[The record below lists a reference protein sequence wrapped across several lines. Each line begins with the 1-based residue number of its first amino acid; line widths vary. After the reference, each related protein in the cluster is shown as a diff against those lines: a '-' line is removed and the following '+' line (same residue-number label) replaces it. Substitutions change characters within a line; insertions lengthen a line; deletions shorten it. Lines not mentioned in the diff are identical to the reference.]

1 MMPILT
7 LQRKLTEVG
16 RIRLGAKSGKGAPT
30 KLETFRLTSK
40 SKEAIDAAAEVYG
53 GKIGTWSGP
62 DGQEYELITET
73 NTLDVVVP
81 PGNALSQWYEM
92 WSGAGCQRR
101 CDGQT
106 ETLTGSPCKCPTD
119 QAQRTELSGRGQAC
133 RPTTR
138 LSVILPQVRTVGIWR
153 LETHG
158 YHAATE
164 LAGVAELLER
174 VSANDR
180 YLPAT
185 LRLEPRSSKK
195 GGKTSRF
202 VVPVLEVG
210 ATVQEAIAASAG
222 TEIPQ
227 VEYRKMPSVVKQA
240 RAAISEPD
248 FDVDTTPVAA
258 QVVRVEQPKPV
269 VDEPSL
275 EDNPFSLD
283 ESSPATEVVAPA
295 KPKAIN
301 HTTRIQILRRELGLT
316 DEQYKAGLAKY
327 GVSSSKDLTPEQAA
341 EVIEKL
347 SAAVAKKKAGQ

>member
-1 MMPILT
+1 MPILT

-62 DGQEYELITET
+62 DGQEYELITEA

-106 ETLTGSPCKCPTD
+106 ETLSGSPCKCPTD

-227 VEYRKMPSVVKQA
+227 VEYRKMPSVMKQT

-248 FDVDTTPVAA
+248 FDDNTD
-258 QVVRVEQPKPV
+258 VVTEPIVKVVEAKPV
-269 VDEPSL
+269 VEEPPLDDNPFDLDEPS
-275 EDNPFSLD
+275 PV
-283 ESSPATEVVAPA
+283 TEVVAPA

>member
-1 MMPILT
+1 MPILN

-40 SKEAIDAAAEVYG
+40 SKDAIEAAASVYG
-53 GKIGTWSGP
+53 GTIGTWSGP
-62 DGQEYELITET
+62 DGQEFELVTET
-73 NTLDVVVP
+73 KSLNVVVP

-106 ETLTGSPCKCPTD
+106 ETLSGGPCVCPTD
-119 QAQRTELSGRGQAC
+119 QTQRAEMSARGQAC

-138 LSVILPQVRTVGIWR
+138 LSVILPEVKSVGIWR

-164 LAGVAELLER
+164 LAGIAELLER

-185 LRLEPRSSKK
+185 LRLEPRSSRR
-195 GGKTSRF
+195 GGKVSRF

-222 TEIPQ
+222 SDAPQ
-227 VEYRKMPSVVKQA
+227 VEYRKMPSVMKTT
-240 RAAISEPD
+240 RAAIDEPD
-248 FDVDTTPVAA
+248 LDIDTAPAPA
-258 QVVRVEQPKPV
+258 QIQRVETPKPV
-269 VDEPSL
+269 VDEPL
-275 EDNPFSLD
+275 LDDNPFSLD
-283 ESSPATEVVAPA
+283 EPSPVEEVVVEKAP
-295 KPKAIN
+295 KPIN
-301 HTTRIQILRRELGLT
+301 HVTRIQILKRELGLT
-316 DEQYKAGLAKY
+316 DDQYRAGLAKY
-327 GVSSSKDLTPEQAA
+327 SVTSSKDLTTEQAA
-341 EVIEKL
+341 EVVEKL
-347 SAAVAKKKAGQ
+347 SAALAKKKASQ